1 MALIEFHA
9 EDYMEI
15 DFARGSLILKAIADP
30 TRICI
35 VHILS
40 CGEMCVCDIQE
51 YFKLTQ
57 PTLSHH
63 LGQLKAVGVVTS
75 RREGKWIYYSIN
87 RDVVK
92 FLTGF
97 LDSVFLPG
105 NECLCHTVKTSNTKE
120 NSSCS

>member
-1 MALIEFHA
+1 
-9 EDYMEI
+9 MEI
-15 DFARGSLILKAIADP
+15 DFAKGSLILKAIADP

-40 CGEMCVCDIQE
+40 CDEMCVCDLQE

-75 RREGKWIYYSIN
+75 RREGKWMYYSIN

-105 NECLCHTVKTSNTKE
+105 SECLCRTLETFGTGKETS
-120 NSSCS
+120 C